1 MDYRTIGRSVISACV
16 AAGLL
21 SQAGC
26 KRAPEAETTAA
37 APPSPAW
44 TLDES
49 LLTPPVRFTAAD
61 LDPALDPCQDL
72 SGYVNGKWLAANPI
86 PGDKTTWGPWDVLEL
101 RSLGVRRQI
110 AEHAAAQ
117 KDPTGIQKIV
127 ADFWV

>member
-37 APPSPAW
+37 APPLPAW

-61 LDPALDPCQDL
+61 LDPAIDPCKDFAA
-72 SGYVNGKWLAANPI
+72 YANGKWIAANAI
-86 PGDKTTWGPWDVLEL
+86 PGDKTSWG
-101 RSLGVRRQI
+101 
-110 AEHAAAQ
+110 A
-117 KDPTGIQKIV
+117 
-127 ADFWV
+127 